1 MGRVLLVALL
11 FAPTVCWAQPAQGA
25 AGVEERVTFHP
36 RGDAGVEL
44 EGLLQIP
51 RQGKPVTGLVL
62 CHPDPRFAGA
72 MDSAVIVALQAGL
85 QKAGYA
91 TLRFNLRGVGAS
103 TGAFDDGKGEVLDCL
118 GALDF
123 LRSQTGVDPARVAL
137 VGYSFGSWIGLQACV
152 RDAKVPLCVC
162 VSFPV
167 PATEDIT
174 KHPYFAQ
181 ISFPALFVTG
191 TEDTI
196 SSLATIIKLIDAN
209 GVAKYCSIAALQGA
223 DHFFRSQ
230 RNLDVAVQH
239 AVAFVQEH
247 LSASSPQQAAP

>member
-1 MGRVLLVALL
+1 M
-11 FAPTVCWAQPAQGA
+11 PTLCRAQPDQGA
-25 AGVEERVTFHP
+25 GEVEERVTFHP

-51 RQGKPVTGLVL
+51 RQGKLAAGLVL
-62 CHPDPRFAGA
+62 CHPDPRYAGA
-72 MDSAVIVALQAGL
+72 MDSAVVAGLQSGL

-103 TGAFDDGKGEVLDCL
+103 KGAFEDGKGEVLDCL

-123 LRSQTGVDPARVAL
+123 LRARNGVDPARVAL

-162 VSFPV
+162 VSLPV

-181 ISFPALFVTG
+181 ISFPTLFVTG

-196 SSLATIIKLIDAN
+196 SSLATIVKLIDAN

-230 RNLDVAVQH
+230 RNLDLAVQH
-239 AVAFVQEH
+239 AVEFVQEH
-247 LSASSPQQAAP
+247 LPATNPQQTAP